1 MVSASMPPYVTST
14 PQERN
19 AMAAPENL
27 LRHETSPYLLQHADN
42 PVHWRPWGK
51 AALDEARTENKPILL
66 SIGYAACHWCHVM
79 AHESFEDLDTAAL
92 MNERFI
98 NIKVDREERPDI
110 DHLYMSALH
119 ALGEQGGWPLTM
131 FIAADGAPF
140 WGGTYFPP
148 EPRWG
153 RPSFRQVLQGVSEAY
168 RTDHEMV
175 TKNTTALRQVLAKMS
190 TANTGDLPTPVH
202 LDAVAA
208 ALLRLTDPEQGGLRG
223 APKFPNPPIFRFLWQ
238 NAFRTGAPAGH
249 EALHLLLQRMSQGG
263 IYDHLGGGYARYST
277 DAIWLVPHFE
287 KMLYDNAQL
296 LELLALAHAHR
307 PDPLYAARAEET
319 VDWMARD
326 MTAQRVAG
334 RTAFAASEDADSEG
348 EEGRFYVWTEPEVD
362 ALLGDASAA
371 FKRAYDV
378 TQGGNWEGH
387 TILRRVT
394 AVGTADG
401 EAVLAQSRAVLFA
414 ARTKRIRPGRDD
426 KVLADWNGLTIAALA
441 RAAAAFNRPEW
452 LARAEAAQD
461 FILAEMSASDRR
473 VQHAWRLGRVT
484 AAGLLDDQAAMAR
497 ASLALF
503 EATGESRRL
512 ADAIRLAEAALAA
525 FPDGHGGF
533 YTTAADAADVPLARP
548 RTAADNATPV
558 GNGLLAEVF
567 ARLWH
572 LTGDGAW
579 RERTEALL
587 RAFTGN
593 PDQLAAMPT
602 LLAAADLLEG
612 AATVVIAGNPAHP
625 LARALAAVALAAAD
639 PRVVVL
645 RAPSLDALP
654 ADHPAFGKSAGSEG
668 AAAYLCRRMVCG
680 LPIVDR
686 DALAKALS
694 VPAG

>member
-1 MVSASMPPYVTST
+1 MPPYVTPT
-14 PQERN
+14 QEERN
-19 AMAAPENL
+19 AMAEPTNL

-42 PVHWRPWGK
+42 PVHWRPWGP
-51 AALDEARTENKPILL
+51 AALEEARAEKKPILL

-79 AHESFEDLDTAAL
+79 AHESFEDAETAAL
-92 MNERFI
+92 MNERFV

-131 FIAADGAPF
+131 FIAPDGAPF

-175 TKNTTALRQVLAKMS
+175 AKNTTALRRVLAGMS
-190 TANTGDLPTPVH
+190 NANVGDLPTPVH

-208 ALLRLTDPEQGGLRG
+208 ALLRMNDPEHGGLKG

-238 NAFRTGAPAGH
+238 NAFRTGAPEGQD
-249 EALHLLLQRMSQGG
+249 ALHLMLTRMSQGG
-263 IYDHLGGGYARYST
+263 IYDHLGGGFSRYST
-277 DAIWLVPHFE
+277 DAVWLVPHFE

-296 LELLALAHAHR
+296 LELLAFAHAHR
-307 PDPLYAARAEET
+307 PDPLYAQRAAET
-319 VDWMARD
+319 VEWMVRD
-326 MTAQRVAG
+326 MTAERVAG
-334 RTAFAASEDADSEG
+334 LAAFAASEDADSEG
-348 EEGRFYVWTEPEVD
+348 EEGRFYVWTEAEVD

-378 TQGGNWEGH
+378 TAAGNWEGH

-394 AVGTADG
+394 PPGTAEE
-401 EAVLAQSRAVLFA
+401 EAALARSRAVLFA
-414 ARTKRIRPGRDD
+414 VRAKRVRPGRDD
-426 KVLADWNGLTIAALA
+426 KVLADWNGLAIAALA
-441 RAAAAFNRPEW
+441 RAAVVFERPEW
-452 LARAEAAQD
+452 LARAEEAQD
-461 FILAEMSASDRR
+461 FVLTEMSAPDGR

-503 EATGESRRL
+503 EATGEARRL
-512 ADAIRLAEAALAA
+512 AEAIRLARAAEMA
-525 FPDGHGGF
+525 FADGQGGY
-533 YTTAADAADVPLARP
+533 YTTAVDASDVPLARP
-548 RTAADNATPV
+548 RTAADNATPA

-572 LTGDGAW
+572 LTGDTAW
-579 RERTEALL
+579 RERAEALL
-587 RAFTGN
+587 RAFTGK

-602 LLAAADLLEG
+602 LLAAADLLEE
-612 AATVVIAGNPAHP
+612 AATVVIAGDGTQP
-625 LARALAAVALAAAD
+625 LAAAALTSAD
-639 PRVVVL
+639 PAVVVL
-645 RAPSLDALP
+645 RVSGLDALP
-654 ADHPAFGKSAGSEG
+654 AEHPAFGKSAGAVG
-668 AAAYLCRRMVCG
+668 ATAYVCRRNVCG
-680 LPIVDR
+680 LPIVDAR
-686 DALAKALS
+686 ALATALS
-694 VPAG
+694 ARVA